1 LDVAGPTEWYDDLLI
16 RFPSGRSSLPIMRR
30 FGSEYLL
37 KGVFLGLLFY
47 SALQVSDWPTLLR
60 MDACLAAGLV
70 LALVVSG
77 GQKFREGYRIHG
89 RPAAFLLFLLL
100 ESDLLIFAGIVLG
113 LFLGTQMLP
122 EEAAD
127 RQLFIWCLLGGALLG
142 VVFGFLNQVRRPPVR
157 LGLSV
162 GLAMVLAVGA
172 LFWFGQFAAL
182 LGGLEWAS
190 PIHNKTFFG
199 AQLLL
204 GMPFFYLLTFA
215 GREEESEMEI
225 GILCAA
231 LGLGWAMLGAGGAAV
246 QIVGYLCP
254 VLIFFWYT
262 TFVLGRLRVFKHSL
276 RGLSFARLGRNRLAI
291 LAFRRALRLDPNN
304 ELARE
309 GLWSLH
315 KKLDAA
321 ELAADPQ
328 TLALVDF
335 ELCLERV
342 ASLLLAPNPSPEKL
356 DEARKLL
363 DLTAS
368 QKPALLAR
376 IRYWRSVLATHARD
390 LDAAVT
396 ELEALLRPE
405 NAVVN
410 DPERRKVLYFAWR
423 LALGS
428 HPELT
433 RRVGTPEITKPGGR
447 MAAIAAV
454 EDRLAQDPTDP
465 DGWSFK
471 QLLYQAVTKE
481 EYDVIAGQEH
491 AAAHFDHAY
500 ALQLGQALIS
510 DRNQWRRG
518 VEYLGLAARGL
529 PQSSPS
535 IYMIMAQTC
544 QREGDVEFAHH
555 YVERAKHA
563 GRTLGPGRLGPED
576 RQAYFTAVKTLA
588 EEALAKDLA
597 AQAVENLQL
606 YSEYERSGLE
616 TVRTLANLYERLGD
630 PLSALRATEK
640 GLLYNATDKD
650 LLEKKDRYYYSL
662 MPEDLQARKDLA
674 AHGFDIEYCLNK
686 ARKLLDAKHGD
697 LETVEWATH
706 LIELA
711 RVLRPDLIVGKVLHA
726 RACLRKGERD
736 QAVELLE
743 SVRTPRPENFATGAD
758 EEAWYMS
765 NRLLGDLYLGELG
778 RADLALECF
787 TSYRQSSKSG
797 ADTLYKLGQAYEQ
810 LGDRARATKF
820 YKHVV
825 SYEGH
830 PLAPEARDALYRLET
845 ASS

>member
-1 LDVAGPTEWYDDLLI
+1 
-16 RFPSGRSSLPIMRR
+16 MRR
-30 FGSEYLL
+30 FGTEYLF
-37 KGVFLGLLFY
+37 KGVFLGLLLY
-47 SALQVSDWPTLLR
+47 TALQVSEWPTLLR
-60 MDACLAAGLV
+60 VDGCLAAGLV

-77 GQKFREGYRIHG
+77 GQKVREGYRIQG
-89 RPAAFLLFLLL
+89 RPIAFLLFLFL
-100 ESDLLIFAGIVLG
+100 ESDLLLDAGLLFG
-113 LFLGTQMLP
+113 LFLGAQMLP
-122 EEAAD
+122 EEVAD
-127 RQLFIWCLLGGALLG
+127 RQLFVWCLVGGALLG
-142 VVFGFLNQVRRPPVR
+142 ITFGFINQVRRTSTR
-157 LGLSV
+157 LGLCL
-162 GLAMVLAVGA
+162 GLAIALVAGA
-172 LFWFGQFAAL
+172 LVWFGQFGDL
-182 LGGLEWAS
+182 YTGWSWPS
-190 PIHNKTFFG
+190 PIHNKALFG

-215 GREEESEMEI
+215 GREEESEIEI

-231 LGLGWAMLGAGGAAV
+231 LGLGWAMVGAGGTLM
-246 QIVGYLCP
+246 QVGGALVP

-262 TFVLGRLRVFKHSL
+262 TFVLGRLRVFKHAL
-276 RGLSFARLGRNRLAI
+276 RGLSFAQLGRNRLAI

-304 ELARE
+304 DLARE
-309 GLWSLH
+309 GLWALH

-328 TLALVDF
+328 TLELVDF

-342 ASLLLAPNPSPEKL
+342 ASLLLSPSPGPEKL

-363 DLTAS
+363 DLTLS
-368 QKPALLAR
+368 QRPGLLPR

-390 LDAAVT
+390 LDTAVA
-396 ELEALLRPE
+396 ELGTLIQPE
-405 NAVVN
+405 IATVN

-465 DGWSFK
+465 DAWSFK
-471 QLLYQAVTKE
+471 QLLYQAVTQE
-481 EYDVIAGQEH
+481 EYDVAAGPEQIAPR
-491 AAAHFDHAY
+491 FDHAY
-500 ALQLGQALIS
+500 TLQLGQSLIS

-544 QREGDVEFAHH
+544 QREGDTEYAHY
-555 YVERAKHA
+555 YVERAKHF
-563 GRTLGPGRLGPED
+563 GRSLGPARLGPED

-588 EEALAKDLA
+588 EEALAKEQLP
-597 AQAVENLQL
+597 QAVENLQL

-616 TVRTLANLYERLGD
+616 TVRTLASLYERLGD

-640 GLLYNATDKD
+640 ALLYNAQDKD

-662 MPEDLQARKDLA
+662 MPDDLRARKDLA
-674 AHGFDIEYCLNK
+674 AHGFDTEYCLNK
-686 ARKLLDAKHGD
+686 ARKLLDSKHGD

-711 RVLRPDLIVGKVLHA
+711 RVLRPELIVGKVLHA
-726 RACLRKGERD
+726 RACLRRGDRD
-736 QAVELLE
+736 HAVELLE

-765 NRLLGDLYLGELG
+765 NRLLGDLYLGELS
-778 RADLALECF
+778 RPDLALECF

-797 ADTLYKLGQAYEQ
+797 ADTLYKLGQSYEQ

>member
-1 LDVAGPTEWYDDLLI
+1 
-16 RFPSGRSSLPIMRR
+16 MRR
-30 FGSEYLL
+30 FGSEYLF
-37 KGVFLGLLFY
+37 KGVYLGLLLY
-47 SALQVSDWPTLLR
+47 SALQVPDWPSLLR
-60 MDACLAAGLV
+60 IDGCLAAGLA
-70 LALVVSG
+70 LALLVSG
-77 GQKFREGYRIHG
+77 GQKFREGYRIQG
-89 RPAAFLLFLLL
+89 RPGAFLLFLFL
-100 ESDLLIFAGIVLG
+100 ESDLLIYAGIVLG
-113 LFLGTQMLP
+113 LFLGAQMLP
-122 EEAAD
+122 EEVAD

-142 VVFGFLNQVRRPPVR
+142 VLFGYMNQVRRRTVR
-157 LGLSV
+157 LALSL
-162 GLAMVLAVGA
+162 GLAIALVLTA
-172 LFWFGQFAAL
+172 LVWFGQFENL
-182 LGGLEWAS
+182 FSGWDWAS
-190 PIHNKTFFG
+190 PIHNKTLFG
-199 AQLLL
+199 AQVLL

-215 GREEESEMEI
+215 GREEETEIEI

-231 LGLGWAMLGAGGAAV
+231 LGLGWAMLATGGTTV
-246 QIVGYLCP
+246 QIVGYLVP

-276 RGLSFARLGRNRLAI
+276 RGLSFAQLGRNRLAI

-328 TLALVDF
+328 TLELVDF

-342 ASLLLAPNPSPEKL
+342 ASLLLAPHPGPERL
-356 DEARKLL
+356 DEAKKLL
-363 DLTAS
+363 DLTLS
-368 QKPALLAR
+368 QKPALLPR

-390 LDAAVT
+390 LDTAVT
-396 ELEALLRPE
+396 ELEALLQPQDSTI
-405 NAVVN
+405 N
-410 DPERRKVLYFAWR
+410 DPERRKILYFAWR

-433 RRVGTPEITKPGGR
+433 RRVGTPQITKPGGR
-447 MAAIAAV
+447 MAAIAAL

-465 DGWSFK
+465 DAWTFK
-471 QLLYQAVTKE
+471 QLLYQAVTQE
-481 EYDVIAGQEH
+481 EYDVAAGPDQ
-491 AAAHFDHAY
+491 AAPIFDHAY
-500 ALQLGQALIS
+500 AMQLGQALIN
-510 DRNQWRRG
+510 DRGQWRRG

-529 PQSSPS
+529 PQSGPS
-535 IYMIMAQTC
+535 LYMIMAQTC
-544 QREGDVEFAHH
+544 QREGDPEFAHH
-555 YVERAKHA
+555 YVERAKHS
-563 GRTLGPGRLGPED
+563 GRIIGPARLGPED

-588 EEALAKDLA
+588 EEALARDQLP
-597 AQAVENLQL
+597 QAVENLQL

-616 TVRTLANLYERLGD
+616 TVRALANLYERLGD

-640 GLLYNATDKD
+640 GLAYNAQDKD

-662 MPEDLQARKDLA
+662 MPDDLRARKDLA

-686 ARKLLDAKHGD
+686 SRKLLDAKHGD
-697 LETVEWATH
+697 LETVEWANH

-711 RVLRPDLIVGKVLHA
+711 RVLRPDLLVGKVLHA
-726 RACLRKGERD
+726 RACLRRGERD

-758 EEAWYMS
+758 EEAWYLA
-765 NRLLGDLYLGELG
+765 NRLLGDLYLAELA
-778 RADLALECF
+778 RPDLALECF

-797 ADTLYKLGQAYEQ
+797 ADTLFKLGQAYEQ
-810 LGDRARATKF
+810 LGDRPRATKF

-845 ASS
+845 PAS